1 MLVKLSEVGD
11 KYLKR
16 KAYIDNCN
24 AVFPLMKETYTWKL
38 VELDFSQNISL
49 RPKDKVQSSHS
60 SGRQFTL
67 HCAIFDPSE
76 MRYHY
81 HLSDDTKHDA
91 VFVDHVLRD
100 IIAMYGIK
108 SEDFCIQM
116 IMLPIILRVNIHS
129 ACFNN

>member
-1 MLVKLSEVGD
+1 M
-11 KYLKR
+11 
-16 KAYIDNCN
+16 
-24 AVFPLMKETYTWKL
+24 

-116 IMLPIILRVNIHS
+116 IMLPIILRVSIHS